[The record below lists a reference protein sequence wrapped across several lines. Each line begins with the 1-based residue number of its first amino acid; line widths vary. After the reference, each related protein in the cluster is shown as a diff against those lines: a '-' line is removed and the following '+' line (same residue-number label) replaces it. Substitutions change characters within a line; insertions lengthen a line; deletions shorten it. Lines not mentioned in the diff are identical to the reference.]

1 VPFGLCAISG
11 PAHEW
16 DHDLPGG
23 RNVTATIAASSP
35 GHTLTGMNTSAME
48 GLRHLRCDRTVK
60 RGRSRRTMPA
70 RKMTG
75 KMGLLTKAAGRSSTI
90 RSL

>member
-1 VPFGLCAISG
+1 
-11 PAHEW
+11 
-16 DHDLPGG
+16 
-23 RNVTATIAASSP
+23 
-35 GHTLTGMNTSAME
+35 MNTSAME

-70 RKMTG
+70 GKMTG